1 MLGPRIVGEGGVELR
16 PPVVEDYDLFRKW
29 GMQPEVTRF
38 WGPRYTTDAGTAEER
53 LKKDLEANTLVFWS
67 IAYQG
72 ETVGLTGI
80 FDISW
85 TSRDGETGIFIGRHD
100 LYGKGIASEAVRLR
114 MAFIWKELGFHR
126 AHNWIALANRGSW
139 RANQKSGYSQI
150 GTFPRSWFRSGEWF
164 DEWLGEAF
172 PHTFPADKLP
182 SPWRDEGTRN
192 DGVNAAEPVQ

>member
-1 MLGPRIVGEGGVELR
+1 MFGPRIVGENGTELR
-16 PPVVEDYDLFRKW
+16 PPTLEDYKLFAEW
-29 GMQPEVTRF
+29 QMQPEVTRF
-38 WGPRYTTDAGTAEER
+38 WGPRFTTETIATAEER
-53 LKKDLEANTLVFWS
+53 LKRHLESNDSVSWS

-72 ETVGLTGI
+72 ETVGFTGL

-126 AHNWIALANRGSW
+126 AHNWIALANEGSW

-150 GTFPRSWFRSGEWF
+150 GTYPRSWFRSGEWF

-172 PHTFPADKLP
+172 PNAFPKDRLP
-182 SPWRDEGTRN
+182 SPWRDE
-192 DGVNAAEPVQ
+192 EHPK